1 VATCDCT
8 VLAVPVGGSEMK
20 VDDQDNEVPRGE
32 PGEIV
37 MRGPFAMSAYWNR
50 EEATEGVMG
59 GGCFHTGDIAIFYED
74 GYFFILDV
82 SG

>member
-1 VATCDCT
+1 
-8 VLAVPVGGSEMK
+8 
-20 VDDQDNEVPRGE
+20 
-32 PGEIV
+32 
-37 MRGPFAMSAYWNR
+37 
-50 EEATEGVMG
+50 MG